1 MKAHK
6 RSQFGVSGKGEYM
19 LRTNV
24 LITVGCNHS
33 LPCLALKIREKK
45 LLLNKS
51 DKEWRIWFSFSFN
64 LPLYANILCHNF
76 GQNDMNFHCLIGVFV
91 IFNKCS
97 FTWIRGFG
105 FIYWISQPI
114 NATKGFFF

>member
-1 MKAHK
+1 MSLTLAPPPSLGGGILKKERTKAHK
-6 RSQFGVSGKGEYM
+6 MSQFGVSGKGGYI

-51 DKEWRIWFSFSFN
+51 DKEW
-64 LPLYANILCHNF
+64 
-76 GQNDMNFHCLIGVFV
+76 
-91 IFNKCS
+91 
-97 FTWIRGFG
+97 
-105 FIYWISQPI
+105 
-114 NATKGFFF
+114 